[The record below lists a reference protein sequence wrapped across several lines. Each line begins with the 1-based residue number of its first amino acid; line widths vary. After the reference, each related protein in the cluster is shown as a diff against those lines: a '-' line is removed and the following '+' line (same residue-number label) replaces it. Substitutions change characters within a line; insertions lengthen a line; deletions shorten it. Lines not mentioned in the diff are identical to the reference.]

1 MKQARSARTRQALIE
16 AAAGEFD
23 RHGYAGCS
31 LAQISKAA
39 GISMG
44 ALTFHFSS
52 KEELAATVRSRGHY
66 ATTAVV
72 HEVSATEAA
81 PAQAVVQLTLA
92 LARLLQDEAVVRAAA
107 RLTQER
113 PGAAADWDSAWAAD
127 DQRLACTRRAR
138 RAPIPRR
145 SRPSPP
151 CWCWARRRTCGGTRP
166 LPRPGTARS
175 DSSPGYGSCPCP
187 ARPRRTARGA
197 GDGVPCRSAR
207 GHG

>member
-23 RHGYAGCS
+23 RHGYAGSS

-81 PAQAVVQLTLA
+81 PVQAVVQLTLA

-113 PGAAADWDSAWAAD
+113 PGAAADWDSAWAPTISDWLHAPGAEGSDPTAFSTLATLLVLGTEAD
-127 DQRLACTRRAR
+127 MRRHAA
-138 RAPIPRR
+138 APEAGHSPVRQL
-145 SRPSPP
+145 SRVWELSLSGAAAPHG
-151 CWCWARRRTCGGTRP
+151 AGT
-166 LPRPGTARS
+166 
-175 DSSPGYGSCPCP
+175 
-187 ARPRRTARGA
+187 
-197 GDGVPCRSAR
+197 GDGVPCRPAG

>member
-23 RHGYAGCS
+23 RHGYAGSS

-52 KEELAATVRSRGHY
+52 KEELAATVRSRGHH

-72 HEVSATEAA
+72 HQVSAAEAA

-92 LARLLQDEAVVRAAA
+92 LARLLEEEAVVRAAA
-107 RLTQER
+107 RLTQEQ
-113 PGAAADWDSAWAAD
+113 PGAATDWDSAWAPTISDWLQAPGAEGSDPAAFSTLATLLVLGTEAD
-127 DQRLACTRRAR
+127 MRRRAT
-138 RAPIPRR
+138 ALAAGHSPVQQL
-145 SRPSPP
+145 SRVWELSLSGAATPHG
-151 CWCWARRRTCGGTRP
+151 A
-166 LPRPGTARS
+166 
-175 DSSPGYGSCPCP
+175 GS
-187 ARPRRTARGA
+187 
-197 GDGVPCRSAR
+197 GDGVPGRPVR